1 MDSWIYKIFMGEGVA
16 HSLLIIAVAISLG
29 IFLGSR
35 LKFKG
40 ISFGSAWVL
49 FIGIILSHYGMKLN
63 PTVLSFVKDFGLIL
77 FVYAIGLS
85 VGPNFFQSFKKG
97 GVTLNMWATL
107 IVILACLIA
116 YIIHRITGTSLIT
129 MVGVM
134 QGAVTNTPGLGA
146 AEQTVSDVLTQAQS
160 SAATNVAELAAQKE
174 SLGLGYAVA
183 YPLGVVGIILSIV
196 IVRYIFGINL
206 QSEEKKLNDAS
217 ESIIKQPQVFTVEV
231 SENSALVGKS
241 LQTFHSVCAHNVIIS
256 RLMKTDGSV
265 EIPSSKTIISPLDKM
280 MIVTS
285 KDHVDE
291 VIAIIGKRIKDMD
304 VVEWDHLNRNL
315 ISKRITV
322 TKSSVNGK
330 TLRSLNIRSQYGVNI
345 TRVLRAGVD
354 FVAQP
359 NTEIYV
365 GDTLVAVGDEEG
377 IEKLSSLIGNS
388 LKKLY
393 KPKLSPIFLG
403 IALGVLLGSLPIKFP
418 GMPQTIKLGLAGGPL
433 IVAILLSHF
442 GPKIKIAS
450 YTTQSAN
457 MMLSEL
463 GISLFLAAVGFG
475 AGENFIETLL
485 SGGYKYVAYGV
496 VITILP
502 LLIVGVLAQL
512 ISKINYLTMMGLLA
526 GSTTDPAAL
535 AFSSESSGN
544 SYPAI
549 GYATVYP
556 LTMFLRVLAAQ
567 IMILIALS

>member
-1 MDSWIYKIFMGEGVA
+1 MGSWFSNLFMGEGVA
-16 HSLLIIAVAISLG
+16 HSILILAAAISLG

-35 LKFKG
+35 LKVKG
-40 ISFGSAWVL
+40 VSFGSAWVL
-49 FIGIILSHYGMKLN
+49 FIGIVLSHYGMKLN
-63 PTVLSFVKDFGLIL
+63 PVVLGFVKDFGLIL

-85 VGPNFFQSFKKG
+85 VGPNFFQSFRKG
-97 GVTLNMWATL
+97 GVALNMWASL
-107 IVILACLIA
+107 IVVLACVCA
-116 YIIHRITGTSLIT
+116 YVIHRVTGTSLIT

-146 AEQTVSDVLTQAQS
+146 AEQTVSDAVSQLQS
-160 SAATNVAELAAQKE
+160 SGGEGVEALIEQGE

-196 IVRYIFGINL
+196 LLRYFFRVSL
-206 QSEEKKLNDAS
+206 SAEEKKLEDAS
-217 ESIIKQPQVFTVEV
+217 EAAIKQPQILTVEV
-231 SENSALVGKS
+231 DEASPLIGKK
-241 LQTFHSVCAHNVIIS
+241 LQTFHDVCRWNVIVS
-256 RLMKTDGSV
+256 RLMKSDGTV
-265 EIPSSKTIISPLDKM
+265 QIPSSKTTIEGGDKM

-285 KDHVDE
+285 KDHVNE
-291 VIAIIGKRIKDMD
+291 VVKIIGRRIKDMD
-304 VVEWDHLNRNL
+304 VVEWNHLDRNL

-330 TLRSLNIRSQYGVNI
+330 TIRNLNIRHEFGVNI

-354 FVAQP
+354 IVAQP
-359 NTEIYV
+359 NTVLFV
-365 GDTLVAVGDEEG
+365 GDVLIAVGDEEG
-377 IEKLSSLIGNS
+377 IEKLSALIGNS

-393 KPKLSPIFLG
+393 KPKLSPIFMG
-403 IALGVLLGSLPIKFP
+403 VALGVLLGSLPIKFP

-442 GPKIKIAS
+442 GPKIKVATF
-450 YTTQSAN
+450 TTQSAN

-463 GISLFLAAVGFG
+463 GISLFLASVGFG
-475 AGENFIETLL
+475 AGENFVDTLV
-485 SGGYKYVAYGV
+485 SGGYRYVAYGV
-496 VITILP
+496 IITMVP
-502 LLIVGVLAQL
+502 LFIVGILARVFG
-512 ISKINYLTMMGLLA
+512 KINYLTIMGLLS

-535 AFSSESSGN
+535 AYSSESTGN

-567 IMILIALS
+567 ILVLIALG